1 MADTLIRLRDDV
13 AADVAAVPLDAFL
26 ADPSQLA
33 VRLVPGDDARAVLAR
48 IDRIELIE
56 VAFPAYTDGRG
67 YSAARTLREHG
78 YRGELRAVGDV
89 LLDQVSHM
97 ARVGFDAFA
106 PNQPLSRDAVDAAI
120 ATWPA
125 VYQRTVD
132 GRAPIWALRHG

>member
-1 MADTLIRLRDDV
+1 MAETLIRLRDDV
-13 AADVAAVPLDAFL
+13 TADIAAVPLDAFL
-26 ADPSQLA
+26 ADPAQLA
-33 VRLVPGDDARAVLAR
+33 VRLVPGDDARKLLPR
-48 IDRIELIE
+48 IDGIVLIE

-67 YSAARTLREHG
+67 YSAARLLREHG

-97 ARVGFDAFA
+97 ARTGFDAFL
-106 PNQPLSRDAVDAAI
+106 PNQPLDRAAVDAAI